1 MMELDHRALLTLGPG
16 GFLHIY
22 WSLLFACPPTP
33 SMPIR
38 LNALLRSREESFT
51 GGPLGVSIVF
61 LKPAATHFCQPPGLL
76 QLKQQIVDERL
87 QPKVLLRHHDRKEL
101 AGQQEELTV
110 LQDKRLPALS
120 ISLNHKISDGLFAEN
135 DINRWVTRLQGS

>member
-1 MMELDHRALLTLGPG
+1 NG
-16 GFLHIY
+16 
-22 WSLLFACPPTP
+22 
-33 SMPIR
+33 
-38 LNALLRSREESFT
+38 LLRSREEAFT
-51 GGPLGVSIVF
+51 GGSLWIGIVF

-87 QPKVLLRHHDRKEL
+87 QPKVLLRHHDCKEL

-120 ISLNHKISDGLFAEN
+120 SSPNHKIQDGVFTEN
-135 DINRWVTRLQGS
+135 NINRCFTRLQGS